1 MLLIYKLN
9 FTEHK
14 IASSP
19 LIDTQMKETEKKHN
33 QEDVNPTTQQD
44 KILQIKEDGNSNE
57 PVPVTNGTGSN
68 RPIPTSGTVIVK
80 EGDDEEGHQVENN
93 PQNI

>member
-1 MLLIYKLN
+1 
-9 FTEHK
+9 
-14 IASSP
+14 
-19 LIDTQMKETEKKHN
+19 MKETEKKHN

-44 KILQIKEDGNSNE
+44 KILNIKEDGNIDE

-68 RPIPTSGTVIVK
+68 HPVSTPGTVIVK

-93 PQNI
+93 PENI